1 MNDPANTLLQAV
13 LRTSLLLQLMFYRG
27 LLIGI
32 RFIRAHKSVLYVVT
46 WMTVVGP
53 YVLLATLLIVIAVI
67 LMKWV
72 TGS

>member
-1 MNDPANTLLQAV
+1 MNDPANALLQAV
-13 LRTSLLLQLMFYRG
+13 LRTSLLLQLMFYRVV
-27 LLIGI
+27 LIGI

-53 YVLLATLLIVIAVI
+53 YVLLGVLLIVMAI
-67 LMKWV
+67 LLAKWV

>member
-1 MNDPANTLLQAV
+1 MNDPANALLQAV

-53 YVLLATLLIVIAVI
+53 YVVLGVLLIVIAVI

-72 TGS
+72 GG

>member
-1 MNDPANTLLQAV
+1 MNDPANALLQAV

-53 YVLLATLLIVIAVI
+53 YVLLGVFLILIAVL
-67 LMKWV
+67 LMKWI
-72 TGS
+72 GGG

>member
-1 MNDPANTLLQAV
+1 MNDPANALLQAV

-53 YVLLATLLIVIAVI
+53 YVLLGVLLIVIAVI

-72 TGS
+72 GG

>member
-1 MNDPANTLLQAV
+1 MNDPANALLQAV

-53 YVLLATLLIVIAVI
+53 YVLLGVFLILIAVL
-67 LMKWV
+67 LMKWI
-72 TGS
+72 GG